1 MSDWYYAEGN
11 QQRRGPLPET
21 DLAELFRSGRIGL
34 DTWVWREGLPQWRP
48 LSEFARELS
57 LSVAAAPPP
66 LPLPPTMPGQAAA
79 PAPATPKR
87 GLSGCMIALIIV
99 AACSVP
105 AIAILA
111 AIALPAYQDYT
122 LRAKVAGAL
131 TEAAPLKVA
140 AAEFR
145 ARDGRCPDN
154 GDAGFGPAES
164 YATAQ
169 VASIRLGEFEDGKCG
184 MELRLRGTGSDRL
197 DGKAVWFELDAN
209 AGRWTCTSEIENRYL
224 PQACRG

>member
-48 LSEFARELS
+48 LSEFARELG

-66 LPLPPTMPGQAAA
+66 LPPTMPARAAA
-79 PAPATPKR
+79 PAPAMPKR

-154 GDAGFGPAES
+154 GDAGFGSAES

-224 PQACRG
+224 PRACRG